1 MEMSTESRIFF
12 KLVELFGLH
21 KAPDYRIS
29 SYWNDDRQ
37 LVIIIPGNT
46 AEAVINFECGTNF
59 DIELREEEFAGIA
72 EQITVPFDATDDDLK
87 EIVERVVEY
96 ILNTTVA

>member
-1 MEMSTESRIFF
+1 MEMSTESRTFF
-12 KLVELFGLH
+12 KLVELFGEH

-46 AEAVINFECGTNF
+46 AEATINFECNTNF
-59 DIELREEEFAGIA
+59 DIELREEEYAGVA
-72 EQITVPFDATDDDLK
+72 DQITVPFGASDDDLK
-87 EIVERVVEY
+87 EIIERVVEY
-96 ILNTTVA
+96 ILDTTVA